1 MTTTSAGGR
10 PPLARSLTVPA
21 VTAALALAL
30 AACGGSG
37 EPKSPAASTNEGRG
51 PITFATGK
59 DLTGTIQKLV
69 GKWNAAHPDEQV
81 RIIELPEDGDQ
92 TRQQLVQNA
101 QIKSDAYD
109 VIRLDAVWTAEFAAR
124 RWVLP
129 LQEEKLEP
137 ATFVPAA
144 LETGR
149 YRGKLYA
156 APWLTGTGILYYR
169 TDLLKAAGVKS
180 PPQTW
185 AELQDACAKVK
196 KTPEGEGADCYAGQ
210 YDKYEGLTVNYSEA
224 VQSAGGQVF
233 DAQGKPQVTSPQAK
247 AGLQF
252 LVDGFKNGTIP
263 PKGVTLKEEE
273 GRRAF
278 QDGRLVFHRN
288 WAYVYAMAS
297 AKDGTSKVNGK
308 FDVAPLPG
316 KDGPGSG
323 TLGGNNLSVSAF
335 SKHQATSRDFIQYI
349 VSLDVQREYGKE
361 QSFPLSRAALYDDPA
376 MIKQYPYLPVMK
388 KSLETAKPR
397 PVAIRYSEVSA
408 AVQDHVTAAVTGKK
422 PVDQA
427 AADLQ
432 AALSGLAD

>member
-1 MTTTSAGGR
+1 MTRKVWTGAAG
-10 PPLARSLTVPA
+10 S
-21 VTAALALAL
+21 LALAL
-30 AACGGSG
+30 VLSACGGSDG
-37 EPKSPAASTNEGRG
+37 KDAAGTATNDARG
-51 PITFATGK
+51 AITFATGK

-69 GKWNAAHPDEQV
+69 KKWNDAHPKEQV
-81 RIIELPEDGDQ
+81 RIVELPEDGDQ

-129 LQEEKLEP
+129 LDESKLDP
-137 ATFVPAA
+137 STFVPAA
-144 LETGR
+144 LETGK

-169 TDLLKAAGVKS
+169 TDLLEAAGVKD
-180 PPQTW
+180 PPKTW
-185 AELQDACAKVK
+185 AEMQAACEKVK
-196 KTPEGEGADCYAGQ
+196 ETDEGKDADCFAGQ

-224 VQSAGGQVF
+224 VQSAGGTVF
-233 DAQGKPQVTSPQAK
+233 DASGKPQVTTPQAK

-263 PKGVTLKEEE
+263 SKGITLKEEE
-273 GRRAF
+273 SRRAF
-278 QDGRLVFHRN
+278 QDGQLVFHRN
-288 WAYVYAMAS
+288 WAYVYALAA

-308 FDVAPLPG
+308 FDIAPLPG
-316 KDGPGSG
+316 KDGVGSG

-349 VSLDVQREYGKE
+349 VSLDVQREYNKE

-376 MIKQYPYLPVMK
+376 LIKQYPYLPVMK

-397 PVAIRYSEVSA
+397 PVVVKYNEVTAAI
-408 AVQDHVTAAVTGKK
+408 QDHVTAAITGKK
-422 PVDQA
+422 TTDQA
-427 AADLQ
+427 ATELQ
-432 AALSGLAD
+432 TALAGLAD

>member
-1 MTTTSAGGR
+1 MTKKLFAGAA
-10 PPLARSLTVPA
+10 P
-21 VTAALALAL
+21 ALALTLAL
-30 AACGGSG
+30 GACGGSG
-37 EPKSPAASTNEGRG
+37 GGEASAPATNQGRG
-51 PITFATGK
+51 NITFATGK
-59 DLTGTIQKLV
+59 DLSGTVQKLAAR
-69 GKWNAAHPDEQV
+69 WNAAHPKEQV

-92 TRQQLVQNA
+92 TRRQLVQNA

-129 LQEEKLEP
+129 LDETGMDP
-137 ATFVPAA
+137 GTFVPAA
-144 LETGR
+144 LETGK

-169 TDLLKAAGVKS
+169 KDLLDAAGVKS
-180 PPQTW
+180 PPTTW
-185 AELQDACAKVK
+185 AQLQDACAKVK
-196 KTPEGEGADCYAGQ
+196 ETPEGKGVDCYAGQ

-233 DAQGKPQVTSPQAK
+233 DASGKPQVTTPQAK

-263 PKGVTLKEEE
+263 SKGVTLKEEE

-278 QDGRLVFHRN
+278 QDGGLVFHRN
-288 WAYVYAMAS
+288 WAYVYALAS

-335 SKHQATSRDFIQYI
+335 SKHQATARDFVQYI

-361 QSFPLSRAALYDDPA
+361 QSFPLSRSALYDDPA

-388 KSLETAKPR
+388 KSLEAARPR

-422 PVDQA
+422 TVDQA
-427 AADLQ
+427 SADLQ
-432 AALSGLAD
+432 TALSGLAD

>member
-1 MTTTSAGGR
+1 MSRKVWTGAASA
-10 PPLARSLTVPA
+10 LV
-21 VTAALALAL
+21 LALGL
-30 AACGGSG
+30 SACGGSG
-37 EPKSPAASTNEGRG
+37 ESESPAGNQGRG

-69 GKWNAAHPDEQV
+69 KKWNDAHPKEQV
-81 RIIELPEDGDQ
+81 RIVELPEDGDQ

-129 LQEEKLEP
+129 LDEGKLDP
-137 ATFVPAA
+137 GTFVPAA
-144 LETGR
+144 LATGK

-169 TDLLKAAGVKS
+169 TDLLEAAGVKE
-180 PPQTW
+180 PPKTW
-185 AELQDACAKVK
+185 AEMLDACAKVRE
-196 KTPEGEGADCYAGQ
+196 TDECEGVDCYAGQ
-210 YDKYEGLTVNYSEA
+210 HDKFEGLTVNYSEA

-233 DAQGKPQVTSPQAK
+233 DAGGKPQVTTPQAK

-252 LVDGFKNGTIP
+252 LVDGFKNRTIP
-263 PKGVTLKEEE
+263 SKGITFKEEE
-273 GRRAF
+273 SRRAF
-278 QDGRLVFHRN
+278 QDGQLVFHRN
-288 WAYVYAMAS
+288 WAYVYALA
-297 AKDGTSKVNGK
+297 AAADGTSKVNGK

-323 TLGGNNLSVSAF
+323 TLGGNNLAVSAF

-361 QSFPLSRAALYDDPA
+361 QSFPLSRNALYDDPE
-376 MIKQYPYLPVMK
+376 MIKKYPYLPVLKAGM
-388 KSLETAKPR
+388 ETARPR
-397 PVAIRYSEVSA
+397 PVVVKYNEVTA
-408 AVQDHVTAAVTGKK
+408 AVQDHVTAAITGEKS
-422 PVDQA
+422 VDQA

-432 AALSGLAD
+432 TALSGLTD

>member
-1 MTTTSAGGR
+1 MNSKLFAG
-10 PPLARSLTVPA
+10 AAS
-21 VTAALALAL
+21 ALALTLAL
-30 AACGGSG
+30 GACGDSG
-37 EPKSPAASTNEGRG
+37 GDGASAPAANQGRG
-51 PITFATGK
+51 NITFATGK
-59 DLTGTIQKLV
+59 DLSGTIQKLAAR
-69 GKWNAAHPDEQV
+69 WNAAHPKEQV

-129 LQEEKLEP
+129 LDETKLDP
-137 ATFVPAA
+137 GTFVPAA
-144 LETGR
+144 LETGK

-169 TDLLKAAGVKS
+169 KDLLDAAGVKG
-180 PPQTW
+180 PPTTW
-185 AELQDACAKVK
+185 AQLQDACAKVK
-196 KTPEGEGADCYAGQ
+196 ETSEGKGVDCYAGQ
-210 YDKYEGLTVNYSEA
+210 YDKYEGLTVNYSES

-233 DAQGKPQVTSPQAK
+233 DADGKPQVTTAQAK

-263 PKGVTLKEEE
+263 SKGVTLKEEE
-273 GRRAF
+273 SRRAF
-278 QDGRLVFHRN
+278 QDGQLVFHRN
-288 WAYVYAMAS
+288 WAYVYALAS

-335 SKHQATSRDFIQYI
+335 SKHQATARDFVQYI

-361 QSFPLSRAALYDDPA
+361 QSFPLSRSALYDDPA

-388 KSLETAKPR
+388 KSLEAAKGR
-397 PVAIRYSEVSA
+397 PVAIRYSEVSS
-408 AVQDHVTAAVTGKK
+408 AVQDHVTAAITGKK
-422 PVDQA
+422 TVDQA

-432 AALSGLAD
+432 TALSGLAD

>member
-1 MTTTSAGGR
+1 MNTNR
-10 PPLARSLTVPA
+10 LTG
-21 VTAALALAL
+21 TAATAIALALAL
-30 AACGGSG
+30 GACGSGSDDKG
-37 EPKSPAASTNEGRG
+37 SSSPATNDARG

-69 GKWNAAHPDEQV
+69 AKWNTAHPSEKV

-101 QIKSDAYD
+101 QIKSNAYD

-129 LQEEKLEP
+129 LDESKLDP
-137 ATFVPAA
+137 STFLPTA
-144 LETGR
+144 LETGK

-180 PPQTW
+180 PPKTW
-185 AELQDACAKVK
+185 AELSDACAKVK
-196 KTPEGEGADCYAGQ
+196 KTSQGKGVDCYAGQ
-210 YDKYEGLTVNYSEA
+210 HDKYEGLAVNYSEA
-224 VQSAGGQVF
+224 VQSAGGRVF
-233 DAQGKPQVTSPQAK
+233 DDSGKPQVATPQAK

-252 LVDGFKNGTIP
+252 LVDGFKQGTIP
-263 PKGVTLKEEE
+263 SKSVTFKEEE

-278 QDGRLVFHRN
+278 QDGKLVFHRN

-297 AKDGTSKVNGK
+297 AKDGSSKVNGK
-308 FDVAPLPG
+308 FDVVPLPG

-335 SKHQATSRDFIQYI
+335 SKHQATARDFIAYI
-349 VSLDVQREYGKE
+349 VSLDIQREYGKE
-361 QSFPLSRAALYDDPA
+361 QSFPLSRAALYDDPE
-376 MIKQYPYLPVMK
+376 MIKLYPYLPVLK
-388 KSLETAKPR
+388 KGLEAAGSR
-397 PVAIRYSEVSA
+397 PVAVKYSEVSA
-408 AVQDHVTAAVTGKK
+408 AIQDHVTAAISGKK
-422 PVDQA
+422 TVDQA
-427 AADLQ
+427 SADLQ
-432 AALSGLAD
+432 TALSGLTD

>member
-1 MTTTSAGGR
+1 MNTKTLTGTATTAI
-10 PPLARSLTVPA
+10 
-21 VTAALALAL
+21 ALALAL
-30 AACGGSG
+30 SACGSGSDDKG
-37 EPKSPAASTNEGRG
+37 SSATKTNAGRG

-69 GKWNAAHPDEQV
+69 GKWNTAHPNEKV

-101 QIKSDAYD
+101 QIKSNAYD

-129 LQEEKLEP
+129 LDESKLDP
-137 ATFVPAA
+137 ATFLPTA
-144 LETGR
+144 LETGK

-169 TDLLKAAGVKS
+169 TDLLKAAGVKN
-180 PPQTW
+180 PPKTW
-185 AELQDACAKVK
+185 AELTDACAKVK
-196 KTPEGEGADCYAGQ
+196 KTSEGKGVDCFAGQ

-233 DAQGKPQVTSPQAK
+233 DDSGKPQVTTPQAK

-252 LVDGFKNGTIP
+252 LADGFKQGTIP
-263 PKGVTLKEEE
+263 SKGVTLKEEE

-278 QDGRLVFHRN
+278 QDGKLVFHRN

-308 FDVAPLPG
+308 FDVVPLPG

-335 SKHQATSRDFIQYI
+335 SKNQATARDFITYI
-349 VSLDVQREYGKE
+349 VSLEIQREYGKE
-361 QSFPLSRAALYDDPA
+361 QSFPLSRAALYDDPE
-376 MIKQYPYLPVMK
+376 MVKLYPYLPVLK
-388 KSLETAKPR
+388 KSLEAAKPR
-397 PVAIRYSEVSA
+397 PVAVKYSEVSA
-408 AVQDHVTAAVTGKK
+408 AIQDNVTAAVTGKK
-422 PVDQA
+422 TVDQA
-427 AADLQ
+427 SADLQ
-432 AALSGLAD
+432 TALSGLAD